1 MHCVS
6 PPTPKIHK
14 GLYFGHMDVCSLHD
28 TETDIALVHAC
39 KEPCHR
45 KAAGYSVR
53 SLPSDHPHYLSVE
66 KDNHLYLNLIDPP
79 VPLFQLKSFHIALE
93 FAMRQLPVRPL
104 YIHCNQGQSRA
115 PSLAMLI
122 MAKLLGELPDE
133 SYVAARTAFE
143 AEFPYSPGKG
153 IETFL
158 TENWD
163 KISVPPPVH
172 AHRHGIPQ

>member
-6 PPTPKIHK
+6 SPTPKIHK
-14 GLYFGHMDVCSLHD
+14 GLYFGHMDVCSLHNA
-28 TETDIALVHAC
+28 EADIALIHAC

-45 KAAGYSVR
+45 KAAAYTSR
-53 SLPSDHPHYLSVE
+53 SLPSGHPHYLSFE
-66 KDNHLYLNLIDPP
+66 KDHHLYLNLIDPP
-79 VPLFQLKSFHIALE
+79 VPLFQLESFHIALE
-93 FAMRQLPVRPL
+93 FAARQLPARPL

-115 PSLAMLI
+115 PSLAILV
-122 MAKLLGELPDE
+122 MAKILDSLPNE
-133 SYVAARTAFE
+133 SYSTARTAFE

-163 KISVPPPVH
+163 KISAAPLVR
-172 AHRHGIPQ
+172 AHTPDTPR